1 MPSHLD
7 FKLVLPELQCTG
19 GAVSFKLGTASEA
32 ANLPDPFFAT
42 DEGDPLTEHES
53 EVMRRFLSHLVEQ
66 GSLLILAHKQESIV
80 GMSFVDIKARQAPDT
95 VIKTSQPAGIIERV
109 RSLIEH
115 QGIGQALLTNAEDLI
130 LQADLLVSEVGV
142 SAKNLRARRIYERAG
157 YVPRV
162 FDAEERLPDFEG
174 CPIYRYWR
182 PNCILF
188 KELY

>member
-1 MPSHLD
+1 MPSYLD
-7 FKLVLPELQCTG
+7 FKLVLPELKCSG
-19 GAVSFKLGTASEA
+19 GPVSFKLGTASEA
-32 ANLPDPFFAT
+32 ANLPEPFFAT
-42 DEGDPLTEHES
+42 DEGDLLTPLEC

-66 GSLLILAHKQESIV
+66 GSLLILAQKQEQTV
-80 GMSFVDIKARQAPDT
+80 GMSFVDIKARQAADS

-109 RSLIEH
+109 RSLVEH

-157 YVPRV
+157 YVPRL

-174 CPIYRYWR
+174 FPIYRYWR